1 MIDREAA
8 RAAED
13 AARAGAGRL
22 GRKAIAFSDCVART
36 VLAAKQPDF
45 GAPHSAHAIWA
56 ELEAMIDVPNFVRYG
71 AFREV
76 TGWAEYRDLLTG
88 WATTTAFW
96 YNFRRLSETGD
107 MAFWEVEEHNTPA
120 DGEESVVNSMTAF
133 QFNAEGKICRLDIY
147 LQADIMR
154 PGHSNW
160 RTKQNAAPHSAG

>member
-22 GRKAIAFSDCVART
+22 ARKAIAYSDCVART
-36 VLAAKQPDF
+36 VAAAKQAGG
-45 GAPHSAHAIWA
+45 GADIWA

-76 TGWAEYRDLLTG
+76 TGWAEYRELLTG
-88 WATTTAFW
+88 WATTTSFW

-107 MAFWEVEEHNTPA
+107 MAFWEVEEHNTPEG
-120 DGEESVVNSMTAF
+120 GEESVVNSMSAF

-154 PGHSNW
+154 AGNTNW
-160 RTKQNAAPHSAG
+160 SKD